1 MPAIVA
7 ESAARRYS
15 RSSDNQHMPIESTA
29 SQLVLIDLQAKLMPA
44 IFEGPAVLA
53 NAQRLAQAAR
63 LMRVPVTVTEQYP
76 EGLGAT
82 VPELA
87 DVAREPLVKTE
98 FSAVDAGLIEV
109 LTEIGTPKAS
119 PNAKS
124 VPKHLQKARENERTS
139 IIVAG
144 VEAHVCVLQTVM
156 GLLDDFDVYVVA
168 DACSS
173 RTERNRDAAYDRLAA
188 EGASL
193 VTTEMVLFEWL
204 RSSEHPQFKALQAL
218 IK

>member
-1 MPAIVA
+1 ML
-7 ESAARRYS
+7 
-15 RSSDNQHMPIESTA
+15 IESSA

-44 IFEGPAVLA
+44 MHESSFVLQ
-53 NAQRLAQAAR
+53 NALRLAQAAR
-63 LMRVPVTVTEQYP
+63 LMRVPITLTEQYP

-82 VPELA
+82 VAELS
-87 DVAREPLVKTE
+87 DFAREPLVKTE

-109 LTEIGTPKAS
+109 LQEIGTPKAS
-119 PNAKS
+119 PNLKS
-124 VPKHLQKARENERTS
+124 VPKHLQKAPENTRTD
-139 IIVAG
+139 IVIAG
-144 VEAHVCVLQTVM
+144 CEAHVCVLQTVM
-156 GLLDDFDVYVVA
+156 GMLEDFDVFVVT

-204 RSSEHPQFKALQAL
+204 RGSEHAQFKAVQAL

>member
-1 MPAIVA
+1 ML
-7 ESAARRYS
+7 
-15 RSSDNQHMPIESTA
+15 IESSA
-29 SQLVLIDLQAKLMPA
+29 SQLVLIDLQGKLTSAM
-44 IFEGPAVLA
+44 FEGALVVQ
-53 NAQRLAQAAR
+53 NAAR
-63 LMRVPVTVTEQYP
+63 LAKAAQMMRVPITVTEQYP

-87 DVAREPLVKTE
+87 EFARQPLVKRA
-98 FSAVDAGLIEV
+98 FSAVDEGLIE
-109 LTEIGTPKAS
+109 LLQEMGAPKAS

-124 VPKHLQKARENERTS
+124 VPKHLQKPRENERTDI
-139 IIVAG
+139 IIVG
-144 VEAHVCVLQTVM
+144 CEAHVCVLQTVM
-156 GLLDDFDVYVVA
+156 GLLEDFDVFVVT

-204 RSSEHPQFKALQAL
+204 RSAEHGQFKLVQGL
-218 IK
+218 IKG

>member
-1 MPAIVA
+1 ML
-7 ESAARRYS
+7 
-15 RSSDNQHMPIESTA
+15 IESTA
-29 SQLVLIDLQAKLMPA
+29 SQLVLIDLQVKLMPA
-44 IFEGPAVLA
+44 IFEGPIVLA
-53 NAQRLAQAAR
+53 NALRLAQAAR
-63 LMRVPVTVTEQYP
+63 LMRVPCTVTEQYP

-87 DVAREPLVKTE
+87 EFAREPLVKME

-109 LTEIGTPKAS
+109 LTEIGTPKVS

-124 VPKHLQKARENERTS
+124 VPKHLQKPRENERSS

-144 VEAHVCVLQTVM
+144 VEAHVCVLQTAM
-156 GLLDDFDVYVVA
+156 GLLDDFDVYVVT

-204 RSSEHPQFKALQAL
+204 RSAEHPQFKAVQGL
-218 IK
+218 IKG

>member
-1 MPAIVA
+1 ML
-7 ESAARRYS
+7 
-15 RSSDNQHMPIESTA
+15 IESTS
-29 SQLVLIDLQAKLMPA
+29 SQLVLIDLQGKLQPA
-44 IFEGPAVLA
+44 MFEGALVLQ
-53 NAQRLAQAAR
+53 NALRLAQAAR
-63 LMRVPVTVTEQYP
+63 LMRVPITVTEQYP

-87 DVAREPLVKTE
+87 EFAIEPLVKTE
-98 FSAVDAGLIEV
+98 FSAVDAGLIEI
-109 LTEIGTPKAS
+109 LQEIGTPKTS

-124 VPKHLQKARENERTS
+124 VPKHLQKPAANTRTD
-139 IIVAG
+139 IIIAG
-144 VEAHVCVLQTVM
+144 CEAHVCVLQTVM
-156 GLLDDFDVYVVA
+156 GLLEDFDVYVVT

-204 RSSEHPQFKALQAL
+204 RGSDHAQFKAVQAL

>member
-1 MPAIVA
+1 ML
-7 ESAARRYS
+7 
-15 RSSDNQHMPIESTA
+15 IETSA
-29 SQLVLIDLQAKLMPA
+29 SQLVLIDLQAKLLPA
-44 IFEGPAVLA
+44 IFEGSAVLQ
-53 NAQRLAQAAR
+53 NALRLAKAAQM
-63 LMRVPVTVTEQYP
+63 MRVPVTVTEQYP

-82 VPELA
+82 VSELSEFA
-87 DVAREPLVKTE
+87 CEPLVKTE

-109 LTEIGTPKAS
+109 LQEIGTPKAS
-119 PNAKS
+119 PNLKS
-124 VPKHLQKARENERTS
+124 VPKHLQKAPMNTRTD

-144 VEAHVCVLQTVM
+144 CEAHVCVLQTVM
-156 GLLDDFDVYVVA
+156 GLLEDFDVFVVT

-204 RSSEHPQFKALQAL
+204 RSSEHPQFKAVQGLV
-218 IK
+218 K

>member
-1 MPAIVA
+1 ML
-7 ESAARRYS
+7 
-15 RSSDNQHMPIESTA
+15 IESSA
-29 SQLVLIDLQAKLMPA
+29 SQLVLIDLQGKLTPA
-44 IFEGPAVLA
+44 MFEGALVVK
-53 NAQRLAQAAR
+53 NAAR
-63 LMRVPVTVTEQYP
+63 LAKAAQMMRVPITVTEQYP

-87 DVAREPLVKTE
+87 EFARQPLVKRA
-98 FSAVDAGLIEV
+98 FSAVDEGLIE
-109 LTEIGTPKAS
+109 LLQEMGAPKAS

-124 VPKHLQKARENERTS
+124 VPKHLQKPRQNERTD
-139 IIVAG
+139 IIIAG
-144 VEAHVCVLQTVM
+144 CEAHVCVLQTAM
-156 GLLDDFDVYVVA
+156 GLLEDFDVFVVT

-204 RSSEHPQFKALQAL
+204 RSAEHGQFKLVQGL
-218 IK
+218 IKG

>member
-1 MPAIVA
+1 ML
-7 ESAARRYS
+7 
-15 RSSDNQHMPIESTA
+15 IESSA
-29 SQLVLIDLQAKLMPA
+29 SQLVLIDLQGKLQSAM
-44 IFEGPAVLA
+44 FEGPLIVQ
-53 NAQRLAQAAR
+53 NALRLARAAQM
-63 LMRVPVTVTEQYP
+63 MRVPITVTEQYP

-87 DVAREPLVKTE
+87 EFAREPLVKTE
-98 FSAVDAGLIEV
+98 FSAVDAGLIEI
-109 LTEIGTPKAS
+109 LQEIGTPKMS

-124 VPKHLQKARENERTS
+124 VPKHLQKPPENTRTD
-139 IIVAG
+139 IIIAG
-144 VEAHVCVLQTVM
+144 CEAHVCVLQTVM
-156 GLLDDFDVYVVA
+156 GLLEDFDVYVVA

-204 RSSEHPQFKALQAL
+204 RGSEHAQFKAVQAL
-218 IK
+218 IKG

>member
-1 MPAIVA
+1 ML
-7 ESAARRYS
+7 
-15 RSSDNQHMPIESTA
+15 IESSA
-29 SQLVLIDLQAKLMPA
+29 SQLVLIDLQGKLQSAM
-44 IFEGPAVLA
+44 FEGPLIVQ
-53 NAQRLAQAAR
+53 NALRLALAAQM
-63 LMRVPVTVTEQYP
+63 MRVPITVTEQYP

-87 DVAREPLVKTE
+87 EFAREPLAKTE
-98 FSAVDAGLIEV
+98 FSAVDAGLIEI
-109 LTEIGTPKAS
+109 LQEIGTPKMS

-124 VPKHLQKARENERTS
+124 VPKHLQKPPENTRTD
-139 IIVAG
+139 IIIAG
-144 VEAHVCVLQTVM
+144 CEAHVCVLQTVM
-156 GLLDDFDVYVVA
+156 GLLEDFDVYVVT

-204 RSSEHPQFKALQAL
+204 RGSEHAQFKAVQAL
-218 IK
+218 IKG

>member
-1 MPAIVA
+1 ML
-7 ESAARRYS
+7 
-15 RSSDNQHMPIESTA
+15 IESSA
-29 SQLVLIDLQAKLMPA
+29 SQLVLIDLQVKLLPA
-44 IFEGPAVLA
+44 IFEGPQVLQ
-53 NAQRLAQAAR
+53 NALRLAKAAQI
-63 LMRVPVTVTEQYP
+63 MRVPITVTEQYP

-82 VPELA
+82 VPEFS
-87 DVAREPLVKTE
+87 DFAREPLVKTE
-98 FSAVDAGLIEV
+98 FSAVDAGLIE
-109 LTEIGTPKAS
+109 LLQEIGTPKLS

-124 VPKHLQKARENERTS
+124 VPKHLQKPPENTRTD
-139 IIVAG
+139 IIIAG
-144 VEAHVCVLQTVM
+144 CEAHVCVLQTAM
-156 GLLDDFDVYVVA
+156 GLLEDFDVYVVT

-204 RSSEHPQFKALQAL
+204 RGSEHPQFKVVQAL

>member
-1 MPAIVA
+1 ML
-7 ESAARRYS
+7 
-15 RSSDNQHMPIESTA
+15 IESTA
-29 SQLVLIDLQAKLMPA
+29 SQLVLIDLQTKLLPA
-44 IFEGPAVLA
+44 MHEGSSVLA
-53 NAQRLAQAAR
+53 NALRLAQAAR

-76 EGLGAT
+76 EGLGVT

-87 DVAREPLVKTE
+87 EFAREPLVKLA
-98 FSAVDAGLIEV
+98 FSAVEEGLIEH
-109 LTEIGTPKAS
+109 LNEIGTPKTS

-124 VPKHLQKARENERTS
+124 VPKHLQKAPTNTRTD
-139 IIVAG
+139 IIIAG
-144 VEAHVCVLQTVM
+144 CEAHVCVLQTAM
-156 GLLDDFDVYVVA
+156 GLLEDFDVFVVT

-204 RSSEHPQFKALQAL
+204 RSSEHAQFKVVQDL
-218 IK
+218 IR